1 MAISNPYRP
10 GAGHMPP
17 HLAGRQPE
25 IDEFIRLLQQ
35 DPILENIV
43 LTGLRGVGKTVLLES
58 WRPTAVAAG
67 WSWISNVMSETASST
82 EENVAIRLLADAAV
96 ATSAVSSTEV
106 TTVGLGFHTE
116 STDRRSIGYGELT
129 ALYEATPGL
138 ASDKLAVTL
147 EAAVRLIVGA
157 GRRGVVF
164 AYDEAQAL
172 TDSTKSGEHPL
183 ALLLHVF
190 QSLQSKGLPVLLI
203 LAGLPTLYPKL
214 VESRTY
220 AERMFRVLFLESLDR
235 DATHDAIEAPLHEAS
250 LPIAPAG
257 RFSDVVY
264 DASAGYPYFIQFI
277 CREAFDG
284 LIAADFDT
292 TRSEVPLDA
301 IMRKLDTD
309 FFAGRWARATD
320 RQRDLLDV
328 IAHLESAAGEFT
340 VQEIVAA
347 SREHT
352 TKAFSSSH

>member
-1 MAISNPYRP
+1 M
-10 GAGHMPP
+10 
-17 HLAGRQPE
+17 
-25 IDEFIRLLQQ
+25 
-35 DPILENIV
+35 V
-43 LTGLRGVGKTVLLES
+43 
-58 WRPTAVAAG
+58 
-67 WSWISNVMSETASST
+67 
-82 EENVAIRLLADAAV
+82 
-96 ATSAVSSTEV
+96 
-106 TTVGLGFHTE
+106 
-116 STDRRSIGYGELT
+116 
-129 ALYEATPGL
+129 
-138 ASDKLAVTL
+138 SDKLTVTID
-147 EAAVRLIVGA
+147 AAVRLIVGA

-164 AYDEAQAL
+164 AYDEAQTL
-172 TDSTKSGEHPL
+172 TDSTKTGEHPL

-235 DATHDAIEAPLHEAS
+235 EATHDAIEAPLRAAS
-250 LPIAPAG
+250 LPLAPAG
-257 RFSDVVY
+257 GFSDVVFE
-264 DASAGYPYFIQFI
+264 ASAGYPYFIQFV

-292 TRSEVPLDA
+292 TKATVPLDA

-328 IAHLESAAGEFT
+328 IAHLETAEGEFT

-347 SREHT
+347 SKERV
-352 TKAFSSSH
+352 TKPFSSSHANQILATLGTNGLVFKNRHGKYMLAVPLLDRFIRRVTAER